1 MHYINACLGVEFAG
15 SHTVFCAL
23 HHSCHVVT
31 SLQAMPTFMMYVDGE
46 VTESRTVQGW
56 DPVKIE
62 ALLASVPSADASKGD

>member
-1 MHYINACLGVEFAG
+1 M
-15 SHTVFCAL
+15 
-23 HHSCHVVT
+23 T